1 VPEKLSQADLVAEAR
16 RIVSAAASAD
26 VTLRLLG
33 GIAVRLHCPS
43 TAVSAPFARPIN
55 DIDLIGLGRDS
66 GRIKQVFVD
75 LGYTPHRHFN
85 AVHGRT
91 RLFFQDPVRALTVDV
106 FLDRFIMCHTFD
118 LRDRLAADTNGL
130 TLCPAD
136 LLFTKLQI
144 VELNDRDIR
153 DILALICDHELSS
166 ADEPEPETIDVSH
179 IVRLCARD
187 WGLEK
192 TCLHTLEW
200 AQSAIEQH
208 VEDALLAE
216 RVRQRLSALAKAIV
230 SQPKAYRWRLRAIF
244 GERLPWYELPE
255 KPIGR

>member
-16 RIVSAAASAD
+16 RIVSAAVAAD
-26 VTLRLLG
+26 VTVRLLG
-33 GIAVRLHCPS
+33 GVAVRLHCPS
-43 TAVSAPFARPIN
+43 TAEGAPFARPIN

-66 GRIKQVFVD
+66 GRIKQVFVE
-75 LGYTPHRHFN
+75 LGYAPHRHFN
-85 AVHGRT
+85 AVHGRR
-91 RLFFQDPVRALTVDV
+91 RLLFQDHVRALAVDV
-106 FLDRFIMCHTFD
+106 FLDQFIMCHTFD
-118 LRDRLAADTNGL
+118 FRRRLAADTNGL
-130 TLCPAD
+130 TLSPAD

-153 DILALICDHELSS
+153 DILALICDHELSP
-166 ADEPEPETIDVSH
+166 ADAPETIDVSH

-200 AQSAIEQH
+200 ARSAVEQQH
-208 VEDALLAE
+208 LEDPRLAE
-216 RVRQRLSALAKAIV
+216 RARQRLSALAAAIAG
-230 SQPKAYRWRLRAIF
+230 QPKTYRWRLRAII

>member
-1 VPEKLSQADLVAEAR
+1 MPQKLSQADLVAEAR
-16 RIVSAAASAD
+16 RIVSAAVTAN

-43 TAVSAPFARPIN
+43 TAEGAPFARPIN

-118 LRDRLAADTNGL
+118 FRDRLAADTNGL
-130 TLCPAD
+130 TLSPAD

-153 DILALICDHELSS
+153 DILALVCDHELSPTD
-166 ADEPEPETIDVSH
+166 AAETIDVSH
-179 IVRLCARD
+179 IARLCARD

-200 AQSAIEQH
+200 ARAAIEQH

-216 RVRQRLSALAKAIV
+216 RVRQRLSALAEAIA
-230 SQPKAYRWRLRAIF
+230 SQPKTYRWRLRALI

>member
-1 VPEKLSQADLVAEAR
+1 MPQKLSQADLVAEAR
-16 RIVSAAASAD
+16 RIVSAAVTAN

-43 TAVSAPFARPIN
+43 TAEGAPFARPIN

-118 LRDRLAADTNGL
+118 FRDRLAADTNGL

-153 DILALICDHELSS
+153 DILALVCDHELSP
-166 ADEPEPETIDVSH
+166 ADAAETIDVSH
-179 IVRLCARD
+179 IARLCARD

-192 TCLHTLEW
+192 TCLHTLAW
-200 AQSAIEQH
+200 ARSAIEQH
-208 VEDALLAE
+208 LEDSLIAE
-216 RVRQRLSALAKAIV
+216 RARRRLSALAEAIAG
-230 SQPKAYRWRLRAIF
+230 QPKTYRWRLRALI

>member
-1 VPEKLSQADLVAEAR
+1 MSEKLSQAGLVREAR
-16 RIVSAAASAD
+16 RIVSAAVAAD
-26 VTLRLLG
+26 VPLRLLG

-43 TAVSAPFARPIN
+43 TAEGGPLARPSN
-55 DIDLIGLGRDS
+55 DIDCVGLGRDS
-66 GRIKQVFVD
+66 SRIKRMFVE
-75 LGYTPHRHFN
+75 LGYAPHRHFN
-85 AVHGRT
+85 AVHGRR
-91 RLFFQDPVRALTVDV
+91 RLLFQDLVRGLAVDV

-118 LRDRLAADTNGL
+118 FRHRLAADNNGL
-130 TLCPAD
+130 TLSPAD

-144 VELNDRDIR
+144 VEVNDRDIR
-153 DILALICDHELSS
+153 DILALICDHELAH
-166 ADEPEPETIDVSH
+166 ADVPETIDVSH

-200 AQSAIEQH
+200 ARSAIEQH
-208 VEDALLAE
+208 LEDPLLAE
-216 RVRQRLSALAKAIV
+216 RARQRLGALAQAIV
-230 SQPKAYRWRLRAIF
+230 GQPKAFRWRLRAIV

>member
-1 VPEKLSQADLVAEAR
+1 MPEKLSQADLVAEAR
-16 RIVSAAASAD
+16 RIVSAAVAAD

-43 TAVSAPFARPIN
+43 TAEGAPLARPIN

-75 LGYTPHRHFN
+75 LGYAPHRHFN

-91 RLFFQDPVRALTVDV
+91 RLLFQDPVRGLAVDV

-118 LRDRLAADTNGL
+118 FRHRLAADINGL
-130 TLCPAD
+130 TLSPAD

-153 DILALICDHELSS
+153 DILALICDHELSTS
-166 ADEPEPETIDVSH
+166 DVRDAVDVAH
-179 IVRLCARD
+179 IVRLCASD

-200 AQSAIEQH
+200 AHSA
-208 VEDALLAE
+208 VEPQVRDPSLAE
-216 RVRQRLSALAKAIV
+216 CARQRLSALAKAIAN
-230 SQPKAYRWRLRAIF
+230 QPKTFRWRLRAII

>member
-1 VPEKLSQADLVAEAR
+1 VPKKLSQVDLVTEAR
-16 RIVSAAASAD
+16 RIVSAAGAAA

-43 TAVSAPFARPIN
+43 TAEGAPFARPIN

-75 LGYTPHRHFN
+75 LGYVPHRHFN
-85 AVHGRT
+85 AAHGRT
-91 RLFFQDPVRALTVDV
+91 RLLFQDLLRGVAVDV

-118 LRDRLAADTNGL
+118 FRHRLAVDTNGL
-130 TLCPAD
+130 TLSPAD

-144 VELNDRDIR
+144 VELNERDIR
-153 DILALICDHELSS
+153 DILALISDHELAA
-166 ADEPEPETIDVSH
+166 ADIPETIDVSH

-200 AQSAIEQH
+200 ARSAIEQH
-208 VEDALLAE
+208 FEDASLAE
-216 RVRQRLSALAKAIV
+216 RARQRLGALANAIAG
-230 SQPKAYRWRLRAIF
+230 QPKACRWRLRAII
-244 GERLPWYELPE
+244 GERLPWYDLPE